1 MFRLDQIIEESTAKL
16 LEAIAA
22 KEPKVMERLLELIA
36 RLDSRGGKFL
46 TTTFNENALKLV
58 DQYIKSVLVDL
69 RINDDI
75 FEFVKTFD
83 DAAAYA
89 LDIQRRLNGINAND
103 TILTKWRNY
112 QITST
117 VNNLVG
123 NGLEQRFTQPVT
135 KILAQAVY
143 SEGSLSDVLKSVREY
158 AETNDTS
165 KGGLLSHYTQ
175 VSRDAVGQYAGSVHK
190 IVANKYGLDALEYVG
205 SLVKDSR
212 PQCERWVDMQTIA
225 LKDLKKEIAWASKY
239 GSGLIPGTT
248 PDNFTLYRGGYNC
261 RHEVIPTRSKKSK
274 R

>member
-1 MFRLDQIIEESTAKL
+1 MFKLDQIIEESTARL

-36 RLDSRGGKFL
+36 RLDTRGGKFL
-46 TTTFNENALKLV
+46 TTPFNENALRLV
-58 DQYIKSVLVDL
+58 DQYIKSILVDL
-69 RINDDI
+69 RVNDDI

-89 LDIQRRLNGINAND
+89 LDLQKRINGINPTD
-103 TILTKWRNY
+103 TILTKWRNF
-112 QITST
+112 QISNT
-117 VNNLVG
+117 VQNLVG
-123 NGLEQRFTQPVT
+123 NGLEQRFSQPVT

-143 SEGSLSDVLKSVREY
+143 SEGSLSDVLKAVREY
-158 AETNDTS
+158 AETNDRS

-175 VSRDAVGQYAGSVHK
+175 VSMDAVGQYAGSVHK

-212 PQCERWVDMQTIA
+212 PQCVRWVGMGTIPLA
-225 LKDLKKEIAWASKY
+225 NLKKEIAWAERY
-239 GSGLIPGTT
+239 GSGLIPETT

-261 RHEVIPTRSKKSK
+261 RHEAIPTRSKKRK